1 MYHGERLNASTH
13 LAGTVLATGGAVAL
27 VMMALQKS
35 DPTRLLSFSIYGVT
49 LTLLYLASTLYHS
62 TQGRVKDVF
71 RKLDYCAIYLVIAGT
86 YTPFALVALKGRPE
100 GWTLLWAIW
109 ALALVGI
116 VQECWVARGKRL
128 TSLVIY
134 VLMGWLALFTL
145 DPLFAVLTVKGMTW
159 MLGGGIVYTIG
170 IVFYLLDERV
180 AYFHGIWHLFVIAG
194 SAAHYATIVGF
205 IA

>member
-27 VMMALQKS
+27 VMMALQKA

>member
-27 VMMALQKS
+27 VVMALQKA
-35 DPTRLLSFSIYGVT
+35 DPTRLVSFSIYGLT

-86 YTPFALVALKGRPE
+86 YTPFALVTLKGGHE
-100 GWTLLWAIW
+100 GWTLLWGVW

-116 VQECWVARGKRL
+116 LQECWVAKGKRL
-128 TSLVIY
+128 TSLAIY
-134 VLMGWLALFTL
+134 LLMGWLALFTL
-145 DPLFAVLTVKGMTW
+145 DPLAAALTVKGMTW
-159 MLGGGIVYTIG
+159 MLGGGIVYTVG

-180 AYFHGIWHLFVIAG
+180 AHFHGIWHLFVIAG
-194 SAAHYATIVGF
+194 SATHYATIVNF
-205 IA
+205 VA

>member
-27 VMMALQKS
+27 VLMALHKA
-35 DPTRLLSFSIYGVT
+35 DPTRLVSFSIYGVT

-62 TQGRVKDVF
+62 TQGRVKDFF

-86 YTPFALVALKGRPE
+86 YTPFALVALKGDE
-100 GWTLLWAIW
+100 GWALLWAVW

-116 VQECWVARGKRL
+116 VQECWIARGKRL
-128 TSLVIY
+128 TSLAIY
-134 VLMGWLALFTL
+134 LLMGWLAIFTL
-145 DPLFAVLTVKGMTW
+145 DPLAAAITVKGMNW
-159 MLGGGIVYTIG
+159 MLGGGIVYTVG

-180 AYFHGIWHLFVIAG
+180 RHFHGIWHLFVIAG

-205 IA
+205 VA

>member
-27 VMMALQKS
+27 VVMALQKA
-35 DPTRLLSFSIYGVT
+35 DPTRVVSFSIYGLT

-86 YTPFALVALKGRPE
+86 YTPFALVTLKGGHE
-100 GWTLLWAIW
+100 GWTLLWGVW

-116 VQECWVARGKRL
+116 LQECWVAKGKRL
-128 TSLVIY
+128 TSLAIY
-134 VLMGWLALFTL
+134 LLMGWLALFTL
-145 DPLFAVLTVKGMTW
+145 DPLAAALTVKGMTW
-159 MLGGGIVYTIG
+159 MLGGGIVYTVG
-170 IVFYLLDERV
+170 IIFYLLDERV
-180 AYFHGIWHLFVIAG
+180 AHFHGIWHLFVIAG
-194 SAAHYATIVGF
+194 SAAHYATIVNF
-205 IA
+205 VA

>member
-145 DPLFAVLTVKGMTW
+145 DPLVAVLTVKGMTW

>member
-27 VMMALQKS
+27 VMMALQKA

-145 DPLFAVLTVKGMTW
+145 DPLVAVLTVKGMTW